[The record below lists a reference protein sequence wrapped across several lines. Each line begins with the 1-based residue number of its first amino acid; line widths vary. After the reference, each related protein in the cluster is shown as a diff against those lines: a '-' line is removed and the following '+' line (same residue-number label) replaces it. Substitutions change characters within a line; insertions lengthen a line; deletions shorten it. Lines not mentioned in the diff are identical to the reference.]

1 MGGRA
6 AQTWPARNKR
16 PKTQEYKHPF
26 FSSPPSPY
34 LWYPAMRALTPHS
47 PSLLSFS
54 SFFSFLSLCLVVLCC
69 TLTRTP
75 HSPGVCQQRLG
86 LAHIATGS
94 DHNNNAEEE
103 AGEGEGGEGGE
114 EENLFLF
121 VAGRKLGCQLK
132 TTN

>member
-1 MGGRA
+1 MV
-6 AQTWPARNKR
+6 
-16 PKTQEYKHPF
+16 
-26 FSSPPSPY
+26 SSDACS
-34 LWYPAMRALTPHS
+34 HS
-47 PSLLSFS
+47 SLSLFAFLLL
-54 SFFSFLSLCLVVLCC
+54 FFSFLSLCLVVLCC

-103 AGEGEGGEGGE
+103 EEGEGEGGEGGE